1 MIVGTY
7 YRIIGITTVGY
18 KIIKVTCGYAA
29 DSSTRYYYMQLQYR
43 KGSNGTWTSVGTPVF
58 INVVSESNIRGN
70 YDNIQLPVEC
80 ENVAALELRFIVTA
94 LNVGATTTQS
104 RMDNFFIIG
113 TKATTGLNSVQKD
126 NVKVF
131 NANGKLVIS
140 GAGGSNVRIYG
151 VTGAK
156 VMELQNVN
164 DNESI
169 SLSSGQIYIV
179 KVNYKAYKV
188 KL

>member
-43 KGSNGTWTSVGTPVF
+43 KGSNGSWTDVGTPVF

-70 YDNIQLPVEC
+70 FDNIQLPAGC
-80 ENVAALELRFIVTA
+80 ENVATLELRFIVTA
-94 LNVGATTTQS
+94 LAVGATTTQS
-104 RMDNFFIIG
+104 RLDNFFITA
-113 TKATTGLNSVQKD
+113 TKATTGSNNIQKD

-131 NANGKLVIS
+131 NANGKLAIRGAAGSDIS
-140 GAGGSNVRIYG
+140 IYSI
-151 VTGAK
+151 TGAK

-164 DNESI
+164 ENEVI
-169 SLSSGQIYIV
+169 VLSSGQIYIV
-179 KVNYKAYKV
+179 KVNDKAFKV